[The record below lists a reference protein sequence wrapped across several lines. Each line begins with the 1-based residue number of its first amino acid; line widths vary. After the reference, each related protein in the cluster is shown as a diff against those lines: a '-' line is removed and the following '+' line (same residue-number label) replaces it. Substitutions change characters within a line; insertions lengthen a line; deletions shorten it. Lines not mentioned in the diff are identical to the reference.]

1 MPAQNTKRVAHK
13 VNRKSIAVEE
23 TQTEVKPQLA
33 SMESSSQVPFT
44 PSVSTM
50 PEADSSL
57 SVACDLAERSAILI
71 RSGQRTALEMAHD
84 YYRIYIMHIEVLHD
98 AVSVH
103 ADRIAGVMSKD
114 NPLVSFGQKLAAD
127 TVSAYDDLGRNW
139 PASAK
144 SVLELPNAAMALLS
158 ILGDSAISRYQASA
172 ALMSEQ
178 AKEAMDTL
186 STRP

>member
-1 MPAQNTKRVAHK
+1 VPAQNTKRVDHK

-23 TQTEVKPQLA
+23 TQAEVKPQLT
-33 SMESSSQVPFT
+33 SMESSSQEPFT
-44 PSVSTM
+44 PSFLPM
-50 PEADSSL
+50 PEADSIF
-57 SVACDLAERSAILI
+57 SVACDLAEQSAILI
-71 RSGQRTALEMAHD
+71 RSGQRTAVEMAHD
-84 YYRIYIMHIEVLHD
+84 YYRIYIMNMEVLHE
-98 AVSVH
+98 AVSAH

-158 ILGDSAISRYQASA
+158 TLSDSAISRYQASA

-178 AKEAMDTL
+178 AKEAMDTF
-186 STRP
+186 SDRP